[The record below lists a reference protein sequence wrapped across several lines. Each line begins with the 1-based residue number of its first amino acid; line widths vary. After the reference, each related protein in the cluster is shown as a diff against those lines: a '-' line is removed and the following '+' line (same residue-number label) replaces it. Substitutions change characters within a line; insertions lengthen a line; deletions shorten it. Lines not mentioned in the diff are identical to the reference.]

1 MTSLHTVSGGGGLAL
16 HVRETGNAG
25 GPAILFIHG
34 LSQNHLCWMAQAES
48 ALADEFRLVT
58 FDLRGHG
65 MSEAPLTPEPYTD
78 AKLWADDIQAIIDAL
93 ALDRPVLVGWSFG
106 GFPILDNVRH
116 RGAGA
121 IAGINFVGACVK
133 MDEAANAINFG
144 PGASDN
150 FAGLLSDDL
159 PTNIAATRALVRA
172 RTAQPLPAA
181 QYETVLAWTILVP
194 PRVREYLNARDVDND
209 DVLAALKLP
218 VLISQGREDRIILPV
233 MAEHILAHCPV
244 AQASWYDGTGHMPFP
259 EAPARFNRE
268 LAAFVRRA
276 NR

>member
-1 MTSLHTVSGGGGLAL
+1 MTSLHTVSGGDGLAL
-16 HVRETGNAG
+16 HVHESGNAD

-65 MSEAPLTPEPYTD
+65 MSEAPLTPGPYTD
-78 AKLWADDIQAIIDAL
+78 SKLWADDIQAIIDAL

-106 GFPILDNVRH
+106 GFPILGYVRH
-116 RGAGA
+116 RG
-121 IAGINFVGACVK
+121 VGACVK
-133 MDEAANAINFG
+133 MDEAANAVNFG
-144 PGASDN
+144 PGATDN

-159 PTNIAATRALVRA
+159 PINIAATRALVRA
-172 RTAQPLPAA
+172 CTAQPLPAA
-181 QYETVLAWTILVP
+181 QFEAALAWTILVP

-218 VLISQGREDRIILPV
+218 VLVSQGREDRIILPV
-233 MAEHILAHCPV
+233 MAEYILAHCPI
-244 AQASWYDGTGHMPFP
+244 AQASWYDGTGHMPFL
-259 EAPARFNRE
+259 EAPARFNQE